1 MGETCTLE
9 FSWYLWMPG
18 RSRGEPREALPVYL
32 TAFVGRDR
40 QRQELSALLANG
52 RLLTLTGTGGSGK
65 TRLAVQVG
73 SDIVGRYSGGV
84 WFVDLM
90 KLEEPSALVPAVASS
105 VGSRERPGRSALDS
119 LTATLRKSSR
129 LLVIDGCEHLVD
141 SCAELTNA
149 LLGACPELSILATSQ
164 EPLGIPGEA
173 IYRVPALSL
182 PAPGSSEEELLES
195 EAVQLF
201 IQRAKLVRPDLQLTA
216 RHLGSIGQVCQRL
229 DGLPLAIELAAAR
242 TRLMPVSEILR
253 RLEDRFVLLKGA
265 SRVAIAR
272 HQTLA
277 ATVRWSHDHLSEPEK
292 VLFRR
297 LSVFAGSFTQEA
309 AQAVC
314 GGAPLDRGAVP
325 DIVERLADKSLLVP
339 EEGGD
344 GSARYR
350 LLETLRQYGQE
361 RLVEVGE
368 VEVRAVHAQY
378 FLAVV
383 EVADRMLREGGEV
396 EAVARIDGTHDELR
410 TALAWSLGA
419 EPALA
424 VQMAVAMGKFWLY
437 QGHFSE
443 GRRFLDSVLPHTQA
457 GTASRLLVLLRL
469 AAIFVHQANVR
480 IAALHAEEAL
490 QLAEDLADD
499 RLLVEVLQ
507 IRGIAAAESGD
518 LARARASYE
527 RILAMAPAAKTQIA
541 GALNNLAVTEY
552 SEGNHERAAALI
564 RRAIEG
570 FAAIPAHL
578 GLCQALDTAVRIDFA
593 RGDIDRAWKCAL
605 EALGMSFSLGHLM
618 VVASVLDGVA
628 MLLIAESAAHQGL
641 RVAGAA
647 AALRERIGSESSPV
661 WRRDRERWLIQ
672 GRQSIGETLAEQLLR
687 QGGEMALESVLDLI
701 LNHKR
706 TPRHAA
712 HGLPGGLT
720 ARQRQ
725 IAILVAEGLSN
736 KEIGKRL
743 DISERTVET
752 HLVQMRTRVK
762 ARSRAQLAAL
772 VTRDLTTRE

>member
-1 MGETCTLE
+1 
-9 FSWYLWMPG
+9 MPG
-18 RSRGEPREALPVYL
+18 RSRGERREAALPVYL

-40 QRQELSALLANG
+40 QRQELSALLASG

-73 SDIVGRYSGGV
+73 SDIADRYSGGV
-84 WFVDLM
+84 WFVDVM

-105 VGSRERPGRSALDS
+105 VGSREKPGRNVLES
-119 LTATLRKSSR
+119 LTATLRSSSR
-129 LLVIDGCEHLVD
+129 LLLMDGCEHLVD
-141 SCAELTNA
+141 SCAQLTNT
-149 LLGACPELSILATSQ
+149 LLGACPELAILTTSQ
-164 EPLGIPGEA
+164 EPLGIPGEG

-182 PAPGSSEEELLES
+182 PPPGSSDEVLLES

-201 IQRAKLVRPDLQLTA
+201 IQRARLVRPDLQLTS
-216 RHLGSIGQVCQRL
+216 RHLGSIGQICNRL

-242 TRLMPVSEILR
+242 TRMMPVGEILR
-253 RLEDRFVLLKGA
+253 RLEDRFALLKGA

-277 ATVRWSHDHLSEPEK
+277 ATVRWSHDHLSEQEK
-292 VLFRR
+292 ILFRR
-297 LSVFAGSFTQEA
+297 LSVFAGSFTQDA
-309 AQAVC
+309 AEAVC
-314 GGAPLDRGAVP
+314 SGSSLDRAAIP
-325 DIVERLADKSLLVP
+325 DLIERLADKSLLVP
-339 EEGGD
+339 EEGRD

-361 RLVEVGE
+361 RLVEAGE
-368 VEVRAVHAQY
+368 ADTRALHARY
-378 FLAVV
+378 FLAIA
-383 EVADRMLREGGEV
+383 EAADRLLREGGNQA
-396 EAVARIDGTHDELR
+396 EALARIEGQHDELR
-410 TALAWSLGA
+410 LALAWSLGA
-419 EPALA
+419 EPPLA
-424 VQMAVAMGKFWLY
+424 VRTAVAMSKFWLY
-437 QGHFSE
+437 QSHFSE
-443 GRRFLDSVLPHTQA
+443 GRRFLEGVLPHAEA
-457 GTASRLLVLLRL
+457 GSTSRLVVLLEL
-469 AAIFVHQANVR
+469 AGIIVHLGEAR
-480 IAALHAEEAL
+480 TAAMYVEEAL
-490 QLAEDLADD
+490 QLATDLGDD
-499 RLLVEVLQ
+499 QLLVQVLQ
-507 IRGIAAAESGD
+507 IRGFAAAEGGD
-518 LARARASYE
+518 LVRCRASYE

-564 RRAIEG
+564 RGAIEG

-618 VVASVLDGVA
+618 VVATILDGVA

-647 AALRERIGSESSPV
+647 AALRERTESESSTI

-701 LNHKR
+701 LNHNR

-712 HGLPGGLT
+712 HGLPEGLT

-725 IAILVAEGLSN
+725 IATLVAEGLSN

-772 VTRDLTTRE
+772 VSRDPTTRD